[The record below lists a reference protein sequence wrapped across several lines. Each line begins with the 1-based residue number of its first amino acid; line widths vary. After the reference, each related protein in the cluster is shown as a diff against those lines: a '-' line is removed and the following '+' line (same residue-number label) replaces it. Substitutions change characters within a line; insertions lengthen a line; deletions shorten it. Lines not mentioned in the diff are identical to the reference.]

1 MLGTQDWCGDK
12 GNLDAHK
19 DDAGAIQTC
28 EAKRCLKTITGKIK
42 YDLIFRMLAL

>member
-1 MLGTQDWCGDK
+1 MKQQHWCGEK

-28 EAKRCLKTITGKIK
+28 EAKNCVTSITGKIK
-42 YDLIFRMLAL
+42 YDLTFRMLAL